1 MNYTTYTGSISE
13 SVAGSGTRT
22 FITPEGV
29 TTISLYLINDV
40 GPNTCSVQVTTTNT
54 APSIFP
60 VTITGAEDMPQID
73 GTLSGIDMNPGDTV
87 IFEKFTDPSFGVV
100 NVD

>member
-1 MNYTTYTGSISE
+1 
-13 SVAGSGTRT
+13 
-22 FITPEGV
+22 
-29 TTISLYLINDV
+29 
-40 GPNTCSVQVTTTNT
+40 VTTTNT